1 VIKKN
6 IFMAIVLMLVIA
18 CLSVYGCADYSG
30 NAPEQSYTDDIES
43 EYFEGGDSFSS
54 LSSGESVD
62 TVDRRND
69 QLTSQ
74 ITQPIDTPNPQQVP
88 QPNIVEGRKLIKN
101 GYFDLKVDHFENV
114 RNALAKKAQELGGD
128 IFNSTVSEDDDA
140 VYGWIIIRIPS
151 SNFDS
156 FVEYMRTGLGW
167 KIESER
173 IETKDVTD
181 QFVDLTARIDTLEN
195 AISRLENILNRT
207 GRLSEVLEVEEAIIS
222 RISQLESIKGQLR
235 VLEDKID
242 LSTLEITLTEPKNVL
257 IEGTDDVTAPLA
269 YSINNFYGILKNS
282 TEILFEAIGGFIS
295 MIAAL
300 IPWMIFL
307 GIIAGIII
315 SIVLYR
321 KKKKNKSPKVE
332 IKAES

>member
-1 VIKKN
+1 MI
-6 IFMAIVLMLVIA
+6 IVLMLVLA

-30 NAPEQSYTDDIES
+30 NAPDEFYLEDKEAA
-43 EYFEGGDSFSS
+43 YPAPEGGEPFSS

-69 QLTSQ
+69 LDSSQ
-74 ITQPIDTPNPQQVP
+74 ITQPVNTPNEQQTP
-88 QPNIVEGRKLIKN
+88 QPNIMEGRKLIKN
-101 GYFDLKVDHFENV
+101 GYFDLKVDHFESV

-128 IFNSTVSEDDDA
+128 IFNSTVNEDEDA

-207 GRLSEVLEVEEAIIS
+207 GRLSDVLEVEEAIIS

-242 LSTLEITLTEPKNVL
+242 LSTLEITLNEPKNVL
-257 IEGTDDVTAPLA
+257 IEGTDDVTEPLA
-269 YSINNFYGILKNS
+269 YAINNFYGILKNS

-321 KKKKNKSPKVE
+321 KKKKNKAPRVKIQTDS
-332 IKAES
+332 